1 MNRWLVKRNDFGNE
15 IDNFFNNFF
24 QAPFFNLEAS
34 NEYSPRVNVIDSENE
49 LTFVFELPGMDKE
62 AIKVLVQDN
71 ILTVS
76 GERKYKSEVKDD
88 KLIRTEIRQGSFKRS
103 FTLPDSVEVKDVLAE
118 YKNGLLEIKLT
129 KKEEAKPKEVNVKI
143 S

>member
-1 MNRWLVKRNDFGNE
+1 MNRWLVKRNNFGNDLE
-15 IDNFFNNFF
+15 DIVNSFI
-24 QAPFFNLEAS
+24 QAPFFNFETS

-49 LTFVFELPGMDKE
+49 LIFVFELPGMDKE

-76 GERKYKSEVKDD
+76 GESKYEGEIKDD

-103 FTLPDSVEVKDVLAE
+103 FTLPDSIEVKDVLAE
-118 YKNGLLEIKLT
+118 YKNGLLEVKLT
-129 KKEEAKPKEVNVKI
+129 KKEETKPKEINVKI